1 MNINS
6 NIIIVGIAGCSRSGK
21 TVLVDHLINQ
31 YKNIIKYNNSSLFT
45 DIYDVIQLDSYANY
59 NKVMKNK
66 FKTSKGNI
74 YGNWEFI
81 GSIDW
86 DIFYNNILAKIQSL
100 NKKIKN
106 SASLNKKGILF
117 IEGFLLFSP
126 LMSNKNNE
134 INYLKLFDYYIY
146 ICLEK
151 KLAKIRRMKT
161 TTVPDDYYEEILWP
175 EHINNCWTYH
185 DFLSNQKYKY
195 KKEVL
200 IIDGNKEYNP
210 KSMALCILKWIGVF
224 NDNNNNIID
233 YKVYNDMFVSF
244 NKQIDLIKKN
254 FA

>member
-21 TVLVDHLINQ
+21 TVLVDQLI
-31 YKNIIKYNNSSLFT
+31 KNIIKYNNSSLFT

-106 SASLNKKGILF
+106 SASLNKKAILF

-126 LMSNKNNE
+126 LMSNKKNE

-175 EHINNCWTYH
+175 EHINNCWTYQ

-224 NDNNNNIID
+224 NDNNNNLID

>member
-126 LMSNKNNE
+126 LMSNKKNE

-151 KLAKIRRMKT
+151 K
-161 TTVPDDYYEEILWP
+161 
-175 EHINNCWTYH
+175 
-185 DFLSNQKYKY
+185 
-195 KKEVL
+195 
-200 IIDGNKEYNP
+200 
-210 KSMALCILKWIGVF
+210 
-224 NDNNNNIID
+224 
-233 YKVYNDMFVSF
+233 
-244 NKQIDLIKKN
+244 
-254 FA
+254 